1 MLQLPGP
8 RHDSEI
14 WMFPKIVVPP
24 NHPFRGT
31 PIFGNTHIQ
40 PQLSNCFGCF
50 INHWK
55 MLGMWI
61 VAKPFCWSSRILLR
75 IRRWIQFD
83 EKISGMIEIS
93 LQPLTVDS
101 KVGGFL
107 LPRKVALSLMI
118 MEVSLDT
125 WCWTQMCFPIKV
137 TGSVWIEPNKRLWW
151 DYFDHV
157 YVQLKDARYAF
168 GLWTQTRNLTVLAV
182 FCGEPFDGSS
192 QIYKSCDKIAKMA
205 LNILGGGGP

>member
-61 VAKPFCWSSRILLR
+61 EQTFLLIIPDSVTNPEMDPIWR
-75 IRRWIQFD
+75 KDFWND
-83 EKISGMIEIS
+83 WN
-93 LQPLTVDS
+93 QPSTVDCRLQRC
-101 KVGGFL
+101 GFL

-125 WCWTQMCFPIKV
+125 WCWTQMCFRIKV
-137 TGSVWIEPNKRLWW
+137 YNWKCMDRTK
-151 DYFDHV
+151 
-157 YVQLKDARYAF
+157 
-168 GLWTQTRNLTVLAV
+168 
-182 FCGEPFDGSS
+182 
-192 QIYKSCDKIAKMA
+192 
-205 LNILGGGGP
+205 